1 MLYQCVPL
9 FQRYKCVV
17 FAWKFCVYAS
27 LIPYAYILMD
37 YGLLSQTFFSHF
49 YSSITNPTRKPTLT
63 LNTERCFFTKQAG
76 GKLLKQSVRVLMF
89 PLRMLFCRRSLRC
102 SSVRDY
108 LLSVFFHQK
117 GSEFAFKVAHSSWFG
132 DKLRPGEEKRH
143 P

>member
-1 MLYQCVPL
+1 MSLSFNDTECL
-9 FQRYKCVV
+9 HRSF
-17 FAWKFCVYAS
+17 VYAS

-37 YGLLSQTFFSHF
+37 YGLFPQTFFSHF
-49 YSSITNPTRKPTLT
+49 YSSITNPTRKPTQVT

-76 GKLLKQSVRVLMF
+76 GKLLEQSVRILVF

-108 LLSVFFHQK
+108 LLSLFFHQK
-117 GSEFAFKVAHSSWFG
+117 GSEFAFKVAHSSCFG
-132 DKLRPGEEKRH
+132 DKLRPGKEKRH